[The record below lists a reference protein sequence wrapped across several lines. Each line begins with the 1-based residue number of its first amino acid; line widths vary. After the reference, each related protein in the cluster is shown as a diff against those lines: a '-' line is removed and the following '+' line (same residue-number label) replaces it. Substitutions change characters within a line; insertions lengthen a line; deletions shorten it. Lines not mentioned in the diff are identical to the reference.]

1 MPLSSVVGAQSIV
14 KPGVCTSSTRPAS
27 PYDGQVIYETDTD
40 RAMVYNGT
48 GWVVLSTG
56 RANSLGLDL
65 VKTQTIGTAVSSVV
79 VSDAFSSTYDNY
91 RIVVSGG
98 AASVTPNI
106 DMILGSTTTGYYYG
120 SVYSTFTSSTQNGE
134 AGSNQAVWLRV
145 ATGSS
150 NGLNGMIDVF
160 SPFASSRTTAHWV
173 QTHQQ
178 TAGFVSRGS
187 GFLDNATSYTAFT
200 LTPNSGTLTGGTIS
214 VYGYAK

>member
-27 PYDGQVIYETDTD
+27 PFDGQVIYETDTD

-56 RANSLGLDL
+56 RANSTGLDL

-98 AASVTPNI
+98 AASATPNI

-173 QTHQQ
+173 QTHQH
-178 TAGFVSRGS
+178 TTGFVSRGS

>member
-1 MPLSSVVGAQSIV
+1 MGIVV
-14 KPGVCTSSTRPAS
+14 ST
-27 PYDGQVIYETDTD
+27 T
-40 RAMVYNGT
+40 
-48 GWVVLSTG
+48 STG
-56 RANSLGLDL
+56 RVVVVTTAVFSTGVTPAPDL
-65 VKTQTIGTAVSSVV
+65 VVVVVDGSFVVV
-79 VSDAFSSTYDNY
+79 VSASTVFGSSTGF
-91 RIVVSGG
+91 RSSTGCSICSTTC
-98 AASVTPNI
+98 SI
-106 DMILGSTTTGYYYG
+106 GSTTTGYYYG

-160 SPFASSRTTAHWV
+160 SPFASSRTSAHWV